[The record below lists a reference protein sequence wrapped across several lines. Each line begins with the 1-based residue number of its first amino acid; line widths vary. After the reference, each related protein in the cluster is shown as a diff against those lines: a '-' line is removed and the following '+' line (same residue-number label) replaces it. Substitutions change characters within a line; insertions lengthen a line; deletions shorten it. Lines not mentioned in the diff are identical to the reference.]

1 MTQKISEVGRTGTA
15 PQQSS
20 ISEQEYYKAFLED
33 FVNDLITT
41 LYSGIRGGTIDL
53 KKSHTYNYA
62 DQPKVATSKDFE
74 LPTPKAV
81 AGDFDS
87 SQHRGVYPKAPLGVY
102 TKDQME
108 NKKFSKLN
116 SLFEAIIAEQDN
128 EGTLENAIE
137 EFFEVYVKSFGADY
151 SKYKPQINTL
161 ANQIANGMK
170 KDMSGF
176 VGQFKSGNHVSKATQ
191 RLMFQLGNIAY
202 SVFRLRPQKKISGTT
217 GSQAGSLTPTTP
229 GSTPPSGGSSP
240 TGGGGGGNI
249 PKNVATD
256 IQGILRGLKELRTT
270 DYNNYL
276 AYMQDIVNDKDIVEL
291 TKDMPVREKQKLITA
306 LTKSMSDLGQES
318 PKATW
323 NQVDYAKTPKGWIA
337 QNSRGAIKKGE
348 IADQTTANIR
358 DQAVAQSQEPE
369 QDDGKVVQLRPG
381 SK

>member
-1 MTQKISEVGRTGTA
+1 MTQKLSEVGRTGTA
-15 PQQSS
+15 PQQYS

-62 DQPKVATSKDFE
+62 SQPSIATGKEFEPQIPQAQASDFAV
-74 LPTPKAV
+74 PPKGPRYTPDTV
-81 AGDFDS
+81 
-87 SQHRGVYPKAPLGVY
+87 L
-102 TKDQME
+102 E
-108 NKKFSKLN
+108 NKKFAKLN

-128 EGTLENAIE
+128 EGTLENAVE
-137 EFFEVYVKSFGADY
+137 EFFDTYVKSFGADY

-176 VGQFKSGNHVSKATQ
+176 VGKLKSGNHVSKATQ

-202 SVFRLRPQKKISGTT
+202 SVFRLRPQKKTT
-217 GSQAGSLTPTTP
+217 SASAPQAGGSTTTP
-229 GSTPPSGGSSP
+229 GSTPPSGGSP
-240 TGGGGGGNI
+240 TGGGGGSI

-256 IQGILRGLKELRTT
+256 IQGILRGLKELRNT

-276 AYMQDIVNDKDIVEL
+276 AYMQDIINDKDIVEL
-291 TKDMPVREKQKLITA
+291 TKDMPIREKQKLITA
-306 LTKSMSDLGQES
+306 LTKSMSDLGQEA

-323 NQVDYAKTPKGWIA
+323 NQVDYVKTPKGWIA

-348 IADQTTANIR
+348 TADQTTANIL
-358 DQAVAQSQEPE
+358 DQAFAQSQEPE